1 MGSKPKMPKPTTPDY
16 AKATGNILGVYEST
30 TPRVQS
36 FEKTAREGYGA
47 LNLGDIAGALF
58 GVGGEQGIIGQTG
71 EAATQAQQQIQGL
84 RAGEYGSMTGQAGAV
99 RGLLGEMSPEAQR
112 MMQLQS
118 AQAEEAY
125 ARSQGLSPQEQRSA
139 QQGARESFAS
149 AGRLGGNAAVASEI
163 LNRESSLANKRS
175 EAANATSRA
184 YQTAQNYY
192 APAQGLLQMTPAGMA
207 YGQQYAVQGQQQLGQ
222 AAPKLFDYATGFG
235 MEGARVKAQD
245 AYNQAKYQQDL
256 QKYQST
262 VGMIGTLGG
271 AAAGMLVGNPML
283 GAQLGG
289 SLAGMAGG
297 VSGSS
302 GGFASA
308 LGSISPTSMQNMGA
322 SFYNNTSGLF
332 GAPLKAKI
340 V

>member
-1 MGSKPKMPKPTTPDY
+1 MPKPTKPNY
-16 AKATGNILGVYEST
+16 AKATRNILGVYEST
-30 TPRVQS
+30 TPRVQA
-36 FEKTAREGYGA
+36 FEKTAREGYGE
-47 LNLGDIAGALF
+47 LNLGDIAGSLF
-58 GVGGEQGIIGQTG
+58 GIGGEQGIIGQTG
-71 EAATQAQQQIQGL
+71 QAATQAQQQIQGL

-163 LNRESSLANKRS
+163 LNRESSLARKRS
-175 EAANATSRA
+175 EAEGSTTRA

-192 APAQGLLQMTPAGMA
+192 SPMQALLSMTPAGMQ
-207 YGQQYAVQGQQQLGQ
+207 YGERYAIQGQAQLGQ

-235 MEGARVKAQD
+235 MEQGRVKAQD

-256 QKYQST
+256 QGWQSKMGLL
-262 VGMIGTLGG
+262 GMISPIGESIASGG
-271 AAAGMLVGNPML
+271 QSNTGMSTMMQAALKM
-283 GAQLGG
+283 GG
-289 SLAGMAGG
+289 GMA
-297 VSGSS
+297 
-302 GGFASA
+302 
-308 LGSISPTSMQNMGA
+308 
-322 SFYNNTSGLF
+322 
-332 GAPLKAKI
+332 
-340 V
+340 

>member
-1 MGSKPKMPKPTTPDY
+1 MGSLFGGKPSMPKPTKPNY
-16 AKATGNILGVYEST
+16 AKATRNILGVYEST
-30 TPRVQS
+30 TPRVQA
-36 FEKTAREGYGA
+36 FEKTAREGYGE
-47 LNLGDIAGALF
+47 LNLGDIAGSLF
-58 GVGGEQGIIGQTG
+58 GIGGEQGIIGQTG
-71 EAATQAQQQIQGL
+71 QAATQAQQQIQGL

-163 LNRESSLANKRS
+163 LNRESSLARKRS
-175 EAANATSRA
+175 EAEGSTTRA

-192 APAQGLLQMTPAGMA
+192 SPMQALLSMTPAGMQ
-207 YGQQYAVQGQQQLGQ
+207 YGERYAIQGQAQLGQ

-235 MEGARVKAQD
+235 MEQGRVKAQD

-256 QKYQST
+256 QGWQSKMGLL
-262 VGMIGTLGG
+262 GMISPIGESIASGG
-271 AAAGMLVGNPML
+271 QSNTGMSTMMQAALKM
-283 GAQLGG
+283 GG
-289 SLAGMAGG
+289 GMA
-297 VSGSS
+297 
-302 GGFASA
+302 
-308 LGSISPTSMQNMGA
+308 
-322 SFYNNTSGLF
+322 
-332 GAPLKAKI
+332 
-340 V
+340 

>member
-30 TPRVQS
+30 TPRVQA

-47 LNLGDIAGALF
+47 LNLGDIAGSMF
-58 GVGGEQGIIGQTG
+58 GIGGEQGIISQTG
-71 EAATQAQQQIQGL
+71 QAATQAQQQIQGL
-84 RAGEYGSMTGQAGAV
+84 RSGEYGAMTDQAGAV

-118 AQAEEAY
+118 AQAEDAY

-139 QQGARESFAS
+139 MQTARESFAS

-163 LNRESSLANKRS
+163 LNRESSLAAKRN
-175 EAANATSRA
+175 EAAGATSRA

-207 YGQQYAVQGQQQLGQ
+207 YGQQYAAQGQAQLGQ
-222 AAPKLFDYATGFG
+222 AAPKLFDYSTGFG
-235 MEGARVKAQD
+235 MEQGRVKAQD

-271 AAAGMLVGNPML
+271 AAAGFAVGGPMGAKM

-289 SLAGMAGG
+289 GLAGGMG
-297 VSGSS
+297 GSS
-302 GGFASA
+302 TGGGYS
-308 LGSISPTSMQNMGA
+308 SITPENFSTAQSYKGI
-322 SFYNNTSGLF
+322 F
-332 GAPLKAKI
+332 G
-340 V
+340 

>member
-1 MGSKPKMPKPTTPDY
+1 MGSKPKMPAPTTPDY

-30 TPRVQS
+30 TPRVQA
-36 FEKTAREGYGA
+36 FEKTAREGYGE
-47 LNLGDIAGALF
+47 LNLSDIAGSLF
-58 GVGGEQGIIGQTG
+58 GIGGEQGIVGQTG
-71 EAATQAQQQIQGL
+71 QAATQAQQQIQGL
-84 RAGEYGSMTGQAGAV
+84 RAGEYGSMTDQAGAV

-112 MMQLQS
+112 MMQLQ
-118 AQAEEAY
+118 AQQAEQAY

-207 YGQQYAVQGQQQLGQ
+207 YGQQYAAQGQAQLGRATPQ
-222 AAPKLFDYATGFG
+222 LFDYSTGFG
-235 MEGARVKAQD
+235 MEQGRVKAQD

-271 AAAGMLVGNPML
+271 AAAGFAVGGPMGAKM

-289 SLAGMAGG
+289 GLAGGMG
-297 VSGSS
+297 GSS
-302 GGFASA
+302 TGGGYS
-308 LGSISPTSMQNMGA
+308 SITPENFSTAQSYKGI
-322 SFYNNTSGLF
+322 F
-332 GAPLKAKI
+332 G
-340 V
+340 

>member
-30 TPRVQS
+30 TPRVQA

-47 LNLGDIAGALF
+47 LNLGDIAGSMF
-58 GVGGEQGIIGQTG
+58 GIGGEQGIVGQTG
-71 EAATQAQQQIQGL
+71 QAATQAQQQIQGL
-84 RAGEYGSMTGQAGAV
+84 RSGEYGAMTGQAGAV

-118 AQAEEAY
+118 AQAEDAY

-139 QQGARESFAS
+139 MQTARESFAS

-163 LNRESSLANKRS
+163 LNRESSLAAKRN
-175 EAANATSRA
+175 EAAGATSRA

-192 APAQGLLQMTPAGMA
+192 SPMQALLSMTPAGMQ
-207 YGQQYAVQGQQQLGQ
+207 YGERYATQGQAQLGE
-222 AAPKLFDYATGFG
+222 ATPKLFDYSTGFG

-271 AAAGMLVGNPML
+271 AAAGFAVGGPMGAKM

-289 SLAGMAGG
+289 GLAGGMG
-297 VSGSS
+297 GSS
-302 GGFASA
+302 TGGGYS
-308 LGSISPTSMQNMGA
+308 SITPENFSTAQSYKGI
-322 SFYNNTSGLF
+322 F
-332 GAPLKAKI
+332 G
-340 V
+340 